1 MCGGTFSWSW
11 QSLPSDG
18 LSPRVRGNRSRP
30 VSRSRQRRSI
40 PACAGEPRRV
50 AAAGVSPKVYPRVC
64 GGTAANGPPPLHAR
78 GLSPRVRGN
87 HHPQRADGGGQGSIP
102 ACAGEPGRH
111 RSVTGRGR
119 VYPRV
124 CGGTGPKPIAR
135 PPLRG
140 LSPRVRGNPSNSSGG
155 VSRARSIPACAGE
168 PGPAQPGNRT
178 APVYPRVCGGTPVPA
193 VAVAQGLSPRVRG
206 NPIRPKSLQ
215 SGPGS
220 IPACAGEPTRRRIGP
235 PSFRVYPRVCGG
247 TTAAALPPTMPAGLS
262 PRVRGNPIRPKS
274 LQSGPGSIPACAG
287 EPKNRFGASVPGQVY
302 PRVCGG
308 TRVVSGPSPRPP
320 GLSPRVRGNPGGPCR
335 RPKSLRSIPAC
346 AGEPI
351 AAIAAPLRM
360 KVYPRVCGGTVKD
373 IHKPG
378 QAYGLSPRVRGNL
391 A

>member
-124 CGGTGPKPIAR
+124 CGGTPATR
-135 PPLRG
+135 PAALVAPG
-140 LSPRVRGNPSNSSGG
+140 LSPRVRGNLDQRSPATG
-155 VSRARSIPACAGE
+155 RRRSIPACAGE
-168 PGPAQPGNRT
+168 PQFRRLRLRLPR
-178 APVYPRVCGGTPVPA
+178 VYPRVCGGTQSGPNPCNP
-193 VAVAQGLSPRVRG
+193 AQGLSPRVRG
-206 NPIRPKSLQ
+206 NPPGAGLGRRHL
-215 SGPGS
+215 GS
-220 IPACAGEPTRRRIGP
+220 IPACAGEPPPPRYRLQCRQVYPRVCGGTQSGPNPCNPAQGLSPRVRGNLKIGLAHRFRVRSIP
-235 PSFRVYPRVCGG
+235 ACAGEPASCPVLAPGHRVYPRVCGG
-247 TTAAALPPTMPAGLS
+247 TPAALAGGPNPCGLS
-262 PRVRGNPIRPKS
+262 PRVRGNPLP
-274 LQSGPGSIPACAG
+274 
-287 EPKNRFGASVPGQVY
+287 
-302 PRVCGG
+302 
-308 TRVVSGPSPRPP
+308 
-320 GLSPRVRGNPGGPCR
+320 
-335 RPKSLRSIPAC
+335 
-346 AGEPI
+346 
-351 AAIAAPLRM
+351 PLR
-360 KVYPRVCGGTVKD
+360 RLCG
-373 IHKPG
+373 
-378 QAYGLSPRVRGNL
+378 
-391 A
+391 